1 MNWTLSRSSM
11 KFNNRKETSI
21 IPSIYIIVVAVFITN
36 AFASVELKYD
46 DVPFNYSSLIPNG
59 IALLIGIY
67 IFIVGKTFEFD
78 SDGETINFKSNGVL
92 VSQFMHYREQRTEVP
107 KSKLKDFKVENYF
120 LYKRLHIF
128 IHSRNSRGY
137 RYYKYNIT
145 FLTGKKTKSLKM
157 SLAKVMERNKARV

>member
-1 MNWTLSRSSM
+1 M

-46 DVPFNYSSLIPNG
+46 DVPFNYSSLIPNV
-59 IALLIGIY
+59 IALFIGAY

-107 KSKLKDFKVENYF
+107 KSKLKDFRVENYF
-120 LYKRLHIF
+120 FYKRLHIF
-128 IHSRNSRGY
+128 IHSRNSRGF
-137 RYYKYNIT
+137 RHYKYNIT
-145 FLTGKKTKSLKM
+145 FLTGKKIKALKM
-157 SLAKVMERNKARV
+157 SLAKILEKNKARA

>member
-1 MNWTLSRSSM
+1 M
-11 KFNNRKETSI
+11 KFNNRKETGV

-46 DVPFNYSSLIPNG
+46 DVPFNYSSLIPNV
-59 IALLIGIY
+59 IALIIGIY

-107 KSKLKDFKVENYF
+107 KSKLKDYRVENYF
-120 LYKRLHIF
+120 FYKRLHIY
-128 IHSRNSRGY
+128 IHSRNSKGFRH
-137 RYYKYNIT
+137 YKYNIT
-145 FLTGKKTKSLKM
+145 FLTGKKVKSLKM
-157 SLAKVMERNKARV
+157 SLAKVLERNKARA

>member
-1 MNWTLSRSSM
+1 M
-11 KFNNRKETSI
+11 KFNNRKETGI

-46 DVPFNYSSLIPNG
+46 DVPFNYSSLIPNI
-59 IALLIGIY
+59 IALLVGIY

-107 KSKLKDFKVENYF
+107 KSKLKDFRVENYF
-120 LYKRLHIF
+120 FYKRLHIY
-128 IHSRNSRGY
+128 IHSRNSKGY
-137 RYYKYNIT
+137 RHYKYNIT
-145 FLTGKKTKSLKM
+145 FLTGKKVKSLKM
-157 SLAKVMERNKARV
+157 SLAKVLEKNKARA

>member
-1 MNWTLSRSSM
+1 M

-46 DVPFNYSSLIPNG
+46 DVPFNYSSLIPNV
-59 IALLIGIY
+59 IALFIGAY
-67 IFIVGKTFEFD
+67 SFIVGKTVEFD

-107 KSKLKDFKVENYF
+107 KSKLKDFRVENYF
-120 LYKRLHIF
+120 FYKRLHIF
-128 IHSRNSRGY
+128 IHSRNSRGF
-137 RYYKYNIT
+137 RHYKYNIT
-145 FLTGKKTKSLKM
+145 FLTGKKIKALKM
-157 SLAKVMERNKARV
+157 SLAKILEKNKARA

>member
-1 MNWTLSRSSM
+1 M
-11 KFNNRKETSI
+11 KFNNRKETGI

-46 DVPFNYSSLIPNG
+46 DVPFNYSSLIPNA
-59 IALLIGIY
+59 IALLIAIY

-107 KSKLKDFKVENYF
+107 KSKLKDFRIENYF
-120 LYKRLHIF
+120 FYKRLHIF

-137 RYYKYNIT
+137 RHYRYNIT
-145 FLTGKKTKSLKM
+145 FLTGKKVKALRM
-157 SLAKVMERNKARV
+157 SLAKILEKNKVRA

>member
-1 MNWTLSRSSM
+1 M
-11 KFNNRKETSI
+11 

-46 DVPFNYSSLIPNG
+46 DVPFNYSSLIPNV
-59 IALLIGIY
+59 IALLVGIY

-107 KSKLKDFKVENYF
+107 KSKLKDFRVENYF
-120 LYKRLHIF
+120 FYKRLHIF
-128 IHSRNSRGY
+128 IHSRNSKGY
-137 RYYKYNIT
+137 RHYKYNIT
-145 FLTGKKTKSLKM
+145 FLTGKKIKALKT
-157 SLAKVMERNKARV
+157 SLAKVLEKNKARA

>member
-1 MNWTLSRSSM
+1 M
-11 KFNNRKETSI
+11 KFNNKKGTGI

-46 DVPFNYSSLIPNG
+46 DVPFNYSSLIPNA
-59 IALLIGIY
+59 IALLVGVF

-107 KSKLKDFKVENYF
+107 KSKLKDFRIENYF
-120 LYKRLHIF
+120 FYKRLHIF
-128 IHSRNSRGY
+128 IHSRNSKGFRH
-137 RYYKYNIT
+137 YKYNIT
-145 FLTGKKTKSLKM
+145 FLTGKKVKALKVSLNKVLEKNKSR
-157 SLAKVMERNKARV
+157 A

>member
-1 MNWTLSRSSM
+1 M

>member
-1 MNWTLSRSSM
+1 M
-11 KFNNRKETSI
+11 KFNNRKETGV

-46 DVPFNYSSLIPNG
+46 DVPFNYSSLIPNA

-107 KSKLKDFKVENYF
+107 KSKLKDFRIENYF
-120 LYKRLHIF
+120 FYKRLHIF

-137 RYYKYNIT
+137 RHYKYNIT
-145 FLTGKKTKSLKM
+145 FLTGKKVKSLKM
-157 SLAKVMERNKARV
+157 SLAKILEKNKARA

>member
-1 MNWTLSRSSM
+1 M
-11 KFNNRKETSI
+11 KFNNRKETSV

-46 DVPFNYSSLIPNG
+46 DAPFNYSSLIPNV
-59 IALLIGIY
+59 IALVIGVY

-107 KSKLKDFKVENYF
+107 KSKLKDFRVENYF
-120 LYKRLHIF
+120 FHKRLHIF
-128 IHSRNSRGY
+128 IHSRNSKGY
-137 RYYKYNIT
+137 RHYKYNIT
-145 FLTGKKTKSLKM
+145 FLTGKKIKSLKM
-157 SLAKVMERNKARV
+157 SLAKVLEKNKARA

>member
-1 MNWTLSRSSM
+1 M

-46 DVPFNYSSLIPNG
+46 DVPFNYSSLIPNA
-59 IALLIGIY
+59 IALLVGVY

-107 KSKLKDFKVENYF
+107 KSKLKDFRVENYF
-120 LYKRLHIF
+120 FYKRLHIF

-137 RYYKYNIT
+137 RHYKYNIT
-145 FLTGKKTKSLKM
+145 FLTGKKLKSLKM

>member
-1 MNWTLSRSSM
+1 M
-11 KFNNRKETSI
+11 KFNNRKETSV

-46 DVPFNYSSLIPNG
+46 DVPFNYSSLIPNV

-67 IFIVGKTFEFD
+67 IFIVGRTFEFD

-107 KSKLKDFKVENYF
+107 KSKLKDFRVENYF
-120 LYKRLHIF
+120 FYKRLHIF
-128 IHSRNSRGY
+128 IHSRNSKGFRH
-137 RYYKYNIT
+137 YKYNIT
-145 FLTGKKTKSLKM
+145 FLNGKKLKSLKM
-157 SLAKVMERNKARV
+157 SLAKVLERNKARA

>member
-1 MNWTLSRSSM
+1 M
-11 KFNNRKETSI
+11 KFNNRKETSV

-46 DVPFNYSSLIPNG
+46 DVPFNYSSLIPNI
-59 IALLIGIY
+59 IALLIGVY
-67 IFIVGKTFEFD
+67 IFIVGRTFEFD
-78 SDGETINFKSNGVL
+78 SDGETMNFKSNGVL

-120 LYKRLHIF
+120 FYKRLHIF

-137 RYYKYNIT
+137 RHYTYNIT
-145 FLTGKKTKSLKM
+145 FLTGKKIKALKM
-157 SLAKVMERNKARV
+157 SLAKILEKNKARA

>member
-1 MNWTLSRSSM
+1 M
-11 KFNNRKETSI
+11 KFNNRKETGV

-46 DVPFNYSSLIPNG
+46 DVPFNYSSLIPNV
-59 IALLIGIY
+59 IALFIGIY

-107 KSKLKDFKVENYF
+107 KSKLKDFRIENYF
-120 LYKRLHIF
+120 FYKRLHIF
-128 IHSRNSRGY
+128 IHSRNSKGFRH
-137 RYYKYNIT
+137 YKYNIT
-145 FLTGKKTKSLKM
+145 FLTGKKIKSLKM
-157 SLAKVMERNKARV
+157 SLAKVLEKNKARA

>member
-1 MNWTLSRSSM
+1 M
-11 KFNNRKETSI
+11 KFNNRKETGI

-46 DVPFNYSSLIPNG
+46 DVPFNYSSLIPNV
-59 IALLIGIY
+59 IALLIGIF

-107 KSKLKDFKVENYF
+107 KSKLKDFRVENYF
-120 LYKRLHIF
+120 FYKRLHIF

-137 RYYKYNIT
+137 RHYKYNIT
-145 FLTGKKTKSLKM
+145 FLTGKKVKALKM
-157 SLAKVMERNKARV
+157 SLAKILEKNKARA

>member
-1 MNWTLSRSSM
+1 M
-11 KFNNRKETSI
+11 KFNNRKETGI

-46 DVPFNYSSLIPNG
+46 DVPFNYSSLIPNA
-59 IALLIGIY
+59 IALLVGIY

-107 KSKLKDFKVENYF
+107 KSKLKDFRVENYF
-120 LYKRLHIF
+120 FYKRLHIF

-137 RYYKYNIT
+137 RHYKYNIT
-145 FLTGKKTKSLKM
+145 FLTGKKIKSLKM
-157 SLAKVMERNKARV
+157 SLAKILEKNKARA